1 MRQELNDSDEIV
13 LIRKKCA
20 DSIFEFGRM
29 FETMRELYEDF
40 GLYYPKECNTNYRD
54 SWFHFRKLYSKRD
67 KLSVLNEKYGLEE
80 HLLRAAKD
88 AQIFLL
94 QQLGE
99 WLEIWSDYRTY
110 LDRNHSGDSDY
121 QDMLKKI
128 PLDTRNW
135 VSCLW
140 NICEEDRI
148 LFSNACLYRFEKEI
162 YNKSLQKKLQEL
174 LCSIKN
180 LILDLRL
187 GGVNIY
193 RPADNTY
200 YLAQCVDICDSIAAS
215 LQGTGMLY
223 LISSTE
229 LIWDTCRIKAS
240 KQSSV
245 P

>member
-1 MRQELNDSDEIV
+1 MGDIRVMHQELNAVDEII

-20 DSIFEFGRM
+20 DSIFEFGEM
-29 FETMRELYEDF
+29 FETMYELYEEF

-54 SWFHFRKLYSKRD
+54 SWFHYRKLYLKRD
-67 KLSVLNEKYGLEE
+67 KVSVLNEKYGLEE

-99 WLEIWSDYRTY
+99 WLGIWESYDIYLKRDETSDLEYQAV
-110 LDRNHSGDSDY
+110 LDQIPSDAE
-121 QDMLKKI
+121 
-128 PLDTRNW
+128 NW

-140 NICEEDRI
+140 NLCNKDKP
-148 LFSNACLYRFEKEI
+148 LFANACLYRFEKEI
-162 YNKSLQKKLQEL
+162 CTKNLQKKLQTL

-193 RPADNTY
+193 RPLDNTY
-200 YLAQCVDICDSIAAS
+200 YFAQCVDICDSIALS
-215 LQGTGMLY
+215 LQETGMLY
-223 LISSTE
+223 LLSSTE
-229 LIWDTCRIKAS
+229 LIWDICQIRSI
-240 KQSSV
+240 
-245 P
+245 